1 MKRLLRKLAILVLI
15 LLIAGFAVGPERF
28 MNRLDPVALPVISET
43 ARTLHSSSFVV
54 DMHADSLLTGRD
66 LLRRSSV
73 GHVDLPRLQEGGVG
87 LQFFTAATVVPLG
100 LNIERNERDSL
111 DLITLLGFT
120 QLSPMGWR
128 GPLGRA
134 ELQADRLEQTLAG
147 SGGALVPVRTRAD
160 LEALLARRFASE
172 ARSEPQASEGGGAGY
187 ARAVTAMPVGA
198 LLGIEGAHALEG
210 DLANLDVVFAR
221 GFRMIGLAHFFDNEF
236 SGSAHGAEKGGLT
249 ELGRAL
255 VRRMQKLGVLVDL
268 AHVSPLAIDETLA
281 ISTRP
286 TVVSHGGVKATCPS
300 ERTLSDE
307 QVRAIAAGGGVIG
320 IGYWETAVC
329 GREPRQVVAAI
340 KHVVSLVGDDH
351 VGLGS
356 DYDGATTVGFDT
368 SQLAALTQQLL
379 DDGFSEESIRKIL
392 GGNVVRVLR
401 AVLPER

>member
-1 MKRLLRKLAILVLI
+1 MKGLPRKLAALVLI
-15 LLIAGFAVGPERF
+15 LLIVFLGIGAVVERF
-28 MNRLDPVALPVISET
+28 LNRLDPVPLPAISPAARALH
-43 ARTLHSSSFVV
+43 ASSFVV
-54 DMHADSLLTGRD
+54 DMHADSLLAGRD

-100 LNIERNERDSL
+100 LNIERNERDRF
-111 DLITLLGFT
+111 DLITLLGLA
-120 QLSPMGWR
+120 QLSPMAWR

-134 ELQADRLEQTLAG
+134 ELQADRLEQTIAG
-147 SGGALVPVRTRAD
+147 SGGGLVPVRTRAE
-160 LEALLARRFASE
+160 LEALLASR
-172 ARSEPQASEGGGAGY
+172 ARDGRPI
-187 ARAVTAMPVGA
+187 GA

-249 ELGRAL
+249 DLGRAL
-255 VRRMQKLGVLVDL
+255 VRRMQEIGVLVDL
-268 AHVSPLAIDETLA
+268 AHVSPRAIDEVLA

-307 QVRAIAAGGGVIG
+307 HVRAIAAGGGVIG

-329 GREPRQVVAAI
+329 GREPRQVVAAM

-368 SQLAALTQQLL
+368 SQLAALTQQML
-379 DDGFSEESIRKIL
+379 DDGLSEESIRKIL